1 MGQEKKEV
9 EHGDTKGLEVLMKK
23 EDRDEEYYYA
33 PSAKGKKG
41 KAKKGANADGS
52 SAKPIKHNAE
62 TFRLFDQ
69 LKLNAPITTDEVP
82 ALLEQLQEKLADFQ
96 QKVKVW
102 EETKEEQKKKIL
114 AGLDV
119 ENKKKEE

>member
-1 MGQEKKEV
+1 MG
-9 EHGDTKGLEVLMKK
+9 KK

-33 PSAKGKKG
+33 PTAKGKKSKG
-41 KAKKGANADGS
+41 KKGAKADGS

-114 AGLDV
+114 AGLDI
-119 ENKKKEE
+119 EEEEKEKEEEKEEAKEE

>member
-1 MGQEKKEV
+1 MG
-9 EHGDTKGLEVLMKK
+9 GLEVLMKK

-33 PSAKGKKG
+33 PTAKGKKSKG
-41 KAKKGANADGS
+41 KKGAKADGS

-82 ALLEQLQEKLADFQ
+82 PLLEQLQEKL
-96 QKVKVW
+96 KVW

-119 ENKKKEE
+119 EEEKEEEK

>member
-1 MGQEKKEV
+1 MG
-9 EHGDTKGLEVLMKK
+9 KGLEVLMKK

-33 PSAKGKKG
+33 PTAKGKKG
-41 KAKKGANADGS
+41 KAKKGAKAAGS

-82 ALLEQLQEKLADFQ
+82 ALLEQLQEKLAGFQ

-114 AGLDV
+114 AGLDAT
-119 ENKKKEE
+119 EEKEEEKEEAKEE